1 MPRVTD
7 ASEFVLS
14 GCRPP
19 KPGSTGTGY
28 FRISALAHAQ
38 NYQIVVGAAGCER
51 ASPFPFNMLFN
62 FAPPPCSPGCTIVG
76 YQFHYLSYCTWHG
89 GILFGEDLYVVPE
102 FRGKGIGTSLMN
114 KVAKIALEKGCSE
127 FRFICARW
135 NQPAMDFYAKLGAVN
150 VTIRDHW
157 HLCHIEGA
165 HVRKLAQEARK

>member
-1 MPRVTD
+1 MSYIIRPWVAGDLKAIMQLIRESAAFHKALDQLTTTPALLRKD
-7 ASEFVLS
+7 GFEKDSTF
-14 GCRPP
+14 GCLVAELPP
-19 KPGSTGTGY
+19 EQKSRDG
-28 FRISALAHAQ
+28 R
-38 NYQIVVGAAGCER
+38 
-51 ASPFPFNMLFN
+51 
-62 FAPPPCSPGCTIVG
+62 TIVG

-150 VTIRDHW
+150 VTIRDQW